1 MALSFLYSLSIRQR
15 LLLLTMLTSAIGV
28 LPGCVGYL
36 VYDYHQERRQKME
49 EVQSLA
55 AIIGTNA
62 TAALAFDDAE
72 SASKLLESLH
82 TRPHIRMGVLY
93 SRDGAFFASYIR
105 ADLTGMVL
113 APPAQPPGEVWEQ
126 DRLKVTSPVFLDGR
140 NLGSLYLEKD
150 LDVGPL
156 EITMSSGLLRSTDW
170 GHRPAEDLIHEADS
184 ALYAAKTAG
193 RNRVQVAEPDQPTEA
208 VAEPQTAAEWLL
220 RSSSRYSA

>member
-82 TRPHIRMGVLY
+82 TRPHIRMGVLC
-93 SRDGAFFASYIR
+93 SHDGAFFASYIR

-113 APPAQPPGEVWEQ
+113 APRAQPPGGVGEK

-140 NLGSLYLEKD
+140 TLGSLYLE
-150 LDVGPL
+150 
-156 EITMSSGLLRSTDW
+156 
-170 GHRPAEDLIHEADS
+170 EDLEA
-184 ALYAAKTAG
+184 LQERT
-193 RNRVQVAEPDQPTEA
+193 RR
-208 VAEPQTAAEWLL
+208 
-220 RSSSRYSA
+220 